1 MKPDARE
8 TATALVLGLGKPKMA
23 PSKSDD
29 DDGEDDEGSSLADAA
44 GESAADDALSAM
56 KGGDSAGFY
65 AAMKAMFD
73 CMKD

>member
-23 PSKSDD
+23 PSKSD
-29 DDGEDDEGSSLADAA
+29 DDEGSSLADAA